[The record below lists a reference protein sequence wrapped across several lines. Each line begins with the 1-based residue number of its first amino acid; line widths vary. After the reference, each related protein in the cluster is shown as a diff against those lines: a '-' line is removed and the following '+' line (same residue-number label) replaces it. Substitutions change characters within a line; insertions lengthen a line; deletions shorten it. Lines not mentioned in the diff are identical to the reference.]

1 MKESPREN
9 SNYLKPYTLKPTPI
23 PDGFILKIDTREQHS
38 LFDKPPKGLMI
49 VRDTLK
55 YGDYSIKSMED
66 IFCVERKVGDIYSY
80 VSAEREKT
88 VRKMKEFSK
97 MKFVGLVI
105 EESRETNL
113 YQFQQH
119 TKVHPEVVRAALIS
133 FEVRYGVHLFIGN
146 REGCARKVLDWSV
159 KFWNITHE
167 V

>member
-88 VRKMKEFSK
+88 VRKMKEFSR

-113 YQFQQH
+113 YQF
-119 TKVHPEVVRAALIS
+119 
-133 FEVRYGVHLFIGN
+133 
-146 REGCARKVLDWSV
+146 
-159 KFWNITHE
+159 
-167 V
+167 